1 MKRHLVYL
9 LTFLCFALVGCKD
22 DENKDDGRIYPE
34 EPQTPFQ
41 VSNRKGRLV
50 HLRNEWEIYAYSEP
64 DGRLLDTVYCIKD
77 MPEDFQPQAY
87 RDVDFSGEAIYLY
100 YKKMI
105 SGEVTCYYSLN
116 VSEMSYSTQIPK

>member
-1 MKRHLVYL
+1 M
-9 LTFLCFALVGCKD
+9 
-22 DENKDDGRIYPE
+22 
-34 EPQTPFQ
+34 
-41 VSNRKGRLV
+41 

-64 DGRLLDTVYCIKD
+64 DGRLLDTVYWIKD
-77 MPEDFQPQAY
+77 MPEDFQPQEY

-116 VSEMSYSTQIPK
+116 VSEMLYSTQILK

>member
-1 MKRHLVYL
+1 
-9 LTFLCFALVGCKD
+9 
-22 DENKDDGRIYPE
+22 
-34 EPQTPFQ
+34 
-41 VSNRKGRLV
+41 
-50 HLRNEWEIYAYSEP
+50 
-64 DGRLLDTVYCIKD
+64 

-116 VSEMSYSTQIPK
+116 VSEMLYSTQILK